1 MTFLLALQFLT
12 TIPLGRRQSVQSD
25 LPGRSMAWFPG
36 VGLVI
41 GSLLVILDAL
51 LSHLWSGLPG
61 SALLLIAWLVITGG
75 MHMDG
80 FIDCCDGL
88 LVERPAEQRLAIMKD
103 SRVGAFGVL
112 GAIGLLLVK
121 FSSLAALTPGE
132 RGMWLLLVP
141 SLSRWIM
148 VWAAWRYPTARPE
161 GFAVWF
167 RQGLGRRQLLI
178 ASGLMLAISL
188 LIGRWLG
195 VLLWAAVWLCALLLI
210 AWVMRRIPGLTGDVY
225 GALNETSEAIGLLLA
240 VLLQRI
246 ALG

>member
-12 TIPLGRRQSVQSD
+12 AIPLGRRQLAASD
-25 LPGRSMAWFPG
+25 RPGRSMAWFPL
-36 VGLVI
+36 VGLLI
-41 GSLLVILDAL
+41 GSLLVILDAVL
-51 LSHLWSGLPG
+51 GRLWGGLPG
-61 SALLLIAWLVITGG
+61 SALLLVAWLAITGG

-112 GAIGLLLVK
+112 GAISLLLVK
-121 FSSLAALTPGE
+121 FSGLAALAPDQ
-132 RGMWLLLVP
+132 RGVWLLLVP
-141 SLSRWIM
+141 TLSRWVM
-148 VWAAWRYPTARPE
+148 VWAAWRYPTARSQ

-178 ASGLMLAISL
+178 ATGLTLAISL
-188 LIGRWLG
+188 LVGRWPGL
-195 VLLWAAVWLCALLLI
+195 LLWIVIWLCALLSI

-225 GALNETSEAIGLLLA
+225 GALNETSEAIGLLWA
-240 VLLQRI
+240 VLWQGVMR
-246 ALG
+246 A